1 VQRIAGWIVSARWAL
16 LALALLTLLPA
27 LKVLPE
33 LRTNNNVDAFLAEG
47 DPGLTFYR
55 ETTDRFGGDH
65 VVYVAME
72 AGDGGVWT
80 AAALGRLS
88 ELTGAALQVDGVHEV
103 LSLVADGVP
112 TDEHGIAALKA
123 RVERSPLLGRLVAPG
138 DRATLLAVEL
148 DAGLIDDPTGE
159 TAAVV
164 ALREAL
170 TEADEGRRPRMAG
183 NPVLAETIEANN
195 VRDTNLFSGLMML
208 LVGLSTLV
216 LLRRIGPALLPGLV
230 VLVAVGWT
238 IGWFVAAGNQT
249 NWVTSIIAP
258 ILMLVGVADA
268 VHFLARYQ
276 QELPEAG
283 SRKEAVRRTLQAITL
298 PCLFTSLTTAAGFA
312 SLVVNEVVPVRTFG
326 IYAAI
331 GVLLAL
337 VATLAVLP
345 AVLAAGKGRKQPPRI
360 QEGRFSAL
368 LAGVDRR
375 VQARP
380 ALVVLLSLAVLL
392 PLAAGAFFIQ
402 VETNLLKYFADD
414 APLVQDS
421 LFIEEAWGG
430 CSPLDIVVDAGEAG
444 AALEPATLE
453 AVAELHRRLDA
464 LPGVARG
471 VSLVDVVAELQLA
484 ATGTAGLP
492 GERTALEGLVDAA
505 DADALGRWMGGD
517 RRMLRLSTRFQGAT
531 LGVQEAR
538 GVIEDVEEAAA
549 GALGERASARLTGSS
564 LLFMNMDDY
573 LVQGQIKSIALLLV
587 VLLVAMTVLFRSPRM
602 GLLAMVPNVVP
613 IAVMLGLMGWLDIRL
628 DGFTVMIACIAV
640 GIGVDDTIHYLHH
653 LRHELAAGKP
663 LERAMGDT
671 VTSVGRALV
680 FTSVVLALGFW
691 IFCLSDFVGTFNF
704 GLLTGVTVL
713 VALVADLVMLPAA
726 IKLVGVPK
734 SWTA

>member
-1 VQRIAGWIVSARWAL
+1 MQRIAGWIVSARWAL

-421 LFIEEAWGG
+421 LFIEEAWAAARRWTSSSMPGRRGRPWSRRPWRRWRSSTAGWTPCPAWPGG
-430 CSPLDIVVDAGEAG
+430 CPSWTWWPSSSWPPPG
-444 AALEPATLE
+444 
-453 AVAELHRRLDA
+453 RRGCRA
-464 LPGVARG
+464 SGPRSRG
-471 VSLVDVVAELQLA
+471 WW
-484 ATGTAGLP
+484 TRPTP
-492 GERTALEGLVDAA
+492 T
-505 DADALGRWMGGD
+505 RW
-517 RRMLRLSTRFQGAT
+517 
-531 LGVQEAR
+531 
-538 GVIEDVEEAAA
+538 AA
-549 GALGERASARLTGSS
+549 GWGAIGACSGCPPGSRGRRWACRRRGASSRTWRRPPPEPWASVRAPGSPARPCCS
-564 LLFMNMDDY
+564 
-573 LVQGQIKSIALLLV
+573 
-587 VLLVAMTVLFRSPRM
+587 
-602 GLLAMVPNVVP
+602 
-613 IAVMLGLMGWLDIRL
+613 
-628 DGFTVMIACIAV
+628 
-640 GIGVDDTIHYLHH
+640 
-653 LRHELAAGKP
+653 
-663 LERAMGDT
+663 
-671 VTSVGRALV
+671 
-680 FTSVVLALGFW
+680 
-691 IFCLSDFVGTFNF
+691 
-704 GLLTGVTVL
+704 
-713 VALVADLVMLPAA
+713 
-726 IKLVGVPK
+726 
-734 SWTA
+734 